1 MSNLYLNTFY
11 IRLTYE
17 TIQDL
22 ESHRENLLTAR
33 DTLKCD
39 FLHQK
44 LDDDIKMITELIIKK
59 SEV

>member
-1 MSNLYLNTFY
+1 MANLYLSTFN

-39 FLHQK
+39 FLQTK
-44 LDDDIKMITELIIKK
+44 LDDDIKMITELITKK